1 MLVGLFTVASAQQSP
16 PAKQA
21 KPNPKSAPAKKG
33 NAPAAKSAAV
43 PPAPGGGQP
52 TLLGQFGDWGAY
64 TANAGGK
71 QICYALAKP
80 SSKATEPPNRPRDPA
95 YIFVSTRPAE
105 NVRNEISIVI
115 GYPFKPGSEAN
126 VDIGSAKYAMY
137 TQNDGAWIK
146 NAAEEARMVDA
157 MRRGSD
163 LVVTGE
169 SGRAPSRPTAMP
181 CEGSR
186 RRSTAS
192 RRSANDAQRHARPPS
207 RGQASGS
214 RRSPRLILGP
224 IGPTCGS
231 MTTILDRPAPRGFV
245 EKTALERY
253 VAPAKPSL
261 VGMSRAALADALG
274 TIGVPE
280 KQRKMRVQQLWNWI
294 YVRGVTRFDDMT
306 SVSKELRAAL
316 EARFTLERPEVVA
329 EQVSVDGTRKWLL
342 RLPGE
347 HAGERPH
354 EVECVYIPDAGR
366 ATLCVSS
373 QVGCT
378 LTCSFCHTGT
388 QRLVRNLTPGEIVGQ
403 VMVARD
409 RLGDWPGGTPPEG
422 AIVPTDGG
430 RFVTNIVMMGM
441 GEPLYNFDAVRD
453 ALLVVA
459 DGDGIG
465 ISKRR
470 ITLSTSGVVPNIARA
485 GAEIG
490 TMLAISLHAVRDDL
504 RDELVPLN
512 RKYPIAEL
520 LDACRNYPGV
530 SNARRITFEYVMLK
544 GVNDSLDDAKTLV
557 KLLKGIPAKINLI
570 PFNPWPGTQYECSD
584 WEQIEKFS
592 EYIFNAGYS
601 SPVRTPRGRDILA
614 ACGQLKSATEK
625 LSARERMALRAMA
638 MTD

>member
-1 MLVGLFTVASAQQSP
+1 MT
-16 PAKQA
+16 
-21 KPNPKSAPAKKG
+21 
-33 NAPAAKSAAV
+33 
-43 PPAPGGGQP
+43 
-52 TLLGQFGDWGAY
+52 TLLQ
-64 TANAGGK
+64 T
-71 QICYALAKP
+71 
-80 SSKATEPPNRPRDPA
+80 
-95 YIFVSTRPAE
+95 
-105 NVRNEISIVI
+105 
-115 GYPFKPGSEAN
+115 
-126 VDIGSAKYAMY
+126 
-137 TQNDGAWIK
+137 
-146 NAAEEARMVDA
+146 
-157 MRRGSD
+157 
-163 LVVTGE
+163 
-169 SGRAPSRPTAMP
+169 
-181 CEGSR
+181 
-186 RRSTAS
+186 
-192 RRSANDAQRHARPPS
+192 H
-207 RGQASGS
+207 
-214 RRSPRLILGP
+214 
-224 IGPTCGS
+224 
-231 MTTILDRPAPRGFV
+231 PAPRGFV

-253 VAPAKPSL
+253 VPPAKPSL
-261 VGMSRAALADALG
+261 VGLSRAALSDALG
-274 TIGVPE
+274 TLGIPE

-294 YVRGVTRFDDMT
+294 YVRGVTRFDAMT
-306 SVSKELRAAL
+306 SVSKDLRTAL
-316 EARFTLERPEVVA
+316 EHHFTLERPEVVA

-347 HAGERPH
+347 HEGERPH
-354 EVECVYIPDAGR
+354 EVECVYIPDTGR

-409 RLGDWPGGTPPEG
+409 RLGDWPGGTPPAG
-422 AIVPTDGG
+422 ATPTLPSPASGGGIKGGSG

-441 GEPLYNFDAVRD
+441 GEPLYNFEAVRD
-453 ALLVVA
+453 ALLVVQ

-504 RDELVPLN
+504 RNELVPLN
-512 RKYPIAEL
+512 RKYPIHQL
-520 LDACRNYPGV
+520 LDACRSYPGV

-544 GVNDSLDDAKTLV
+544 GVNDSLDDAKALV

-570 PFNPWPGTQYECSD
+570 PFNPWPGSQYECSD
-584 WEQIEKFS
+584 WDQIEKFS